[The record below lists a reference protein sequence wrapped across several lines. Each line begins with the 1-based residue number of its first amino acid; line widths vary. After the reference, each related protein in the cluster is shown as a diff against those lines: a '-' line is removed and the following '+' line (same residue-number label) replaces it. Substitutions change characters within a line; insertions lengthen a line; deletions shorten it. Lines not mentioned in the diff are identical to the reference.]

1 MHPNVYV
8 DITVVNW
15 ILPEKEVIKYII
27 ALTDAGLG
35 NRILY
40 GSDQMVWPDIIDDAI
55 ATINDSD
62 ALTLTQKADIFYN
75 NAARFLG
82 LTDTQMRQHKAKKN
96 TR

>member
-8 DITVVNW
+8 DIAVVNW

-27 ALTDAGLG
+27 ALTDAGFG

-55 ATINDSD
+55 AMINDSD
-62 ALTLTQKADIFYN
+62 ALTLTQKADIF
-75 NAARFLG
+75 
-82 LTDTQMRQHKAKKN
+82 
-96 TR
+96 

>member
-8 DITVVNW
+8 DIAVVNW

-27 ALTDAGLG
+27 ALTDAGFG

-55 ATINDSD
+55 AMINDSD
-62 ALTLTQKADIFYN
+62 ALTLTQKADIFSN
-75 NAARFLG
+75 NAARFWG
-82 LTDTQMRQHKAKKN
+82 
-96 TR
+96 